1 MMHISLGHANHPIA
15 SRLKPGGADRIPGL
29 NLWQTVGVAV
39 DLDHQPRGMVG
50 EIRHIGPDR
59 RLSANIAMQ
68 LAQLSPQQALGQ
80 GRGLSQPPR
89 HFHGAGSGARSIA
102 A

>member
-1 MMHISLGHANHPIA
+1 VTHISLGHANHPIA

-29 NLWQTVGVAV
+29 NLWQPVGVTI
-39 DLDHQPRGMVG
+39 DLDHQPRRMVRK
-50 EIRHIGPDR
+50 IRHIGPDR

-80 GRGLSQPPR
+80 GRSPSQPTR
-89 HFHGAGSGARSIA
+89 HFHGAGRGTRSIA